1 VDQLCVWSVVPVIY
15 SRHYKH
21 RDIFKTGPAEKLL
34 MGNFR
39 YPIALFLAS
48 FVMLMIGLTLKIMH
62 WPGGQ
67 LITGS
72 MFMVQAISIVWII
85 VLILKPGKKP

>member
-1 VDQLCVWSVVPVIY
+1 
-15 SRHYKH
+15 
-21 RDIFKTGPAEKLL
+21 

-39 YPIALFLAS
+39 YPVVLFLTS
-48 FVMLMIGLTLKIMH
+48 FVVMAIGLVFKIMH

-72 MFMVQAISIVWII
+72 MFMVQAVSIVWLI
-85 VLILKPGKKP
+85 VLLVRKR